1 MLLLDITI
9 AMIVIALIYTIYM
22 GYKAFTLAVSFWK
35 KYAAE
40 AEERD
45 RNNEIYYRDFMR
57 S

>member
-1 MLLLDITI
+1 MLLLDIAI
-9 AMIVIALIYTIYM
+9 AIIVIALIYTIYM